1 MEATKKRIIED
12 GSKYDH
18 LFPRA
23 AGDTTTI
30 RKNAGLNDTL
40 VFMKKIIPAT
50 LYQTARIAE
59 VLKGRSVQDSCRNIW
74 QFVYRHIDYKKD
86 KEGFEQVRSPSR
98 VWMDRA
104 EGVDCDCYT
113 TFISSILCNLHI
125 PHKLRITKYSY
136 DHFQHIYPVVPQKR
150 GHIII
155 DCVTDFFNYEVPF
168 SEKKDF
174 NMELQYLNGLDAT
187 PYSSAE
193 DQVFFGSDE
202 FGELGLFGRRRRKRQ
217 AAAEEDPL
225 KNPDAVPGTG
235 KKKKKGFFRKL
246 LNVTNKIN
254 PVTLALRNGVLA
266 AMKLNI
272 GKIGSRLRW
281 SYLSPNAARAK
292 GIDMGRYAQLVKTR
306 QKLEDIFSNA
316 GGNPVN
322 MKKAILKGKGNKDH
336 AVNGLLGLGALVQD
350 EGIMQMSIHTPLPQL
365 LGPEIYY
372 DENVHGMDGFAGFG
386 ELGEPITLATV
397 GAAAGVIAAIA
408 ASLKKIGDIFK
419 GKKTEGSEDFSEEN
433 TNAAA
438 SEVAAVKNAAP
449 AAVANSPAARAAAA
463 SFSTDD
469 SAPASTSTD
478 NNSPAP
484 ASPAAMA
491 RTAPPSDS
499 NADNGSDDN
508 SGGGDTAG
516 KSPNGTKPP
525 AKKNFWEDNKKW
537 IVPAGIGVVVLGV
550 GLKLMS
556 HSSAPAPA
564 APARGRSLSGVP
576 KKRKH
581 PKRKPAKRNGHGG
594 HHKAAVALL

>member
-1 MEATKKRIIED
+1 MGATTKRMIQD
-12 GSKYDH
+12 GMQYERM
-18 LFPRA
+18 FPA
-23 AGDTTTI
+23 ATGVIKTIRENASVGDTLTFI
-30 RKNAGLNDTL
+30 Q
-40 VFMKKIIPAT
+40 KIVPAT
-50 LYQTARIAE
+50 LQQTKNIAAS
-59 VLKGRSVQDSCRNIW
+59 LKGRTVQDTCRNIW
-74 QFVYRHIDYKKD
+74 QFVYTHIAYRKD
-86 KEGFEQVRSPSR
+86 RDGYEQVRSPRRSWR
-98 VWMDRA
+98 DRKQ
-104 EGVDCDCYT
+104 GVDCDCYT
-113 TFISSILCNLHI
+113 TFISSILTNLHI
-125 PHKLRITKYSY
+125 PHKLRITKYY
-136 DHFQHIYPVVPQKR
+136 KPHFQHIYPVVMYSGR
-150 GHIII
+150 EIIM
-155 DCVTDFFNYEVPF
+155 DCVTDRFNYEVPY
-168 SEKKDF
+168 SEKKDVT
-174 NMELQYLNGLDAT
+174 MDLQYLDGLDAI

-193 DQVFFGSDE
+193 DQVFAGSDE

-254 PVTLALRNGVLA
+254 PLTLALRNGVLA

-372 DENVHGMDGFAGFG
+372 DENVRGMDGFAGFG

-484 ASPAAMA
+484 VSPAAMA
-491 RTAPPSDS
+491 RTAPQASDS

-508 SGGGDTAG
+508 SGGGDTGG
-516 KSPNGTKPP
+516 KSPNATKP

-556 HSSAPAPA
+556 HSPAPAPV

-581 PKRKPAKRNGHGG
+581 PKRKPAKRTGHGDRR
-594 HHKAAVALL
+594 KSAVALL